1 MLLVLFL
8 TAAVSL
14 GLPGQPEQED
24 VASNILVW
32 YDFEEEAV
40 ETGPYTLMVFDGAK
54 GSVSLSSLYR
64 YNGYRSVEIK
74 DFAGDESFAELQG
87 FFADKWHGYL
97 FIHFAMLVAETEE
110 PMNIAFAGNA
120 HFSMREHGLAI
131 WLKLR
136 RGILYQVSSGEDVP
150 LFDVE
155 PFTWY
160 VVDLAYDVDAGTYD
174 LLVHAEGQDEPVVA
188 LTEQVNAVG
197 IPGSQLRKYSF
208 IGDLPGRDASN
219 AWFYIDDIAITND
232 IPVSETP
239 MVAPGRRM
247 LFVDMYD
254 RYLARLYEKPGC
266 APVLGYEDF
275 GFSSADLSEL
285 AAAGGM
291 ALLEDADAP
300 SKSTQELTPFLR
312 RRLSAMR
319 DWRRGCDA
327 PPEALDL
334 FRQARDKAP
343 EGKIYAMSEVLA
355 LARAKKWPE
364 ADALLLDIYPL
375 WIDDPRFPAL
385 AATIGIARQ
394 DLDSADQWLAMSAE
408 SPAKAF
414 THKLVKRLW
423 SGDIGPGLADA
434 LKSEFPAEWPE
445 LISAALSADL
455 RFYVF
460 LWQKRWNDARLYAER
475 MESLF
480 ERMQLPTGRW
490 LERQGDAA
498 FYAGDLLAAQA
509 SYETSAGSREDA
521 ESVWL
526 KLSDVH
532 FALGNLELERVY
544 REKIYGSLR

>member
-1 MLLVLFL
+1 MLPVLFL
-8 TAAVSL
+8 AAAVSL
-14 GLPGQPEQED
+14 FVPQQPQLED
-24 VASNILVW
+24 GASNTLVW
-32 YDFEEEAV
+32 YDFEEEGV

-64 YNGYRSVEIK
+64 YSGYRSVEIK
-74 DFAGDESFAELQG
+74 DIAGDGQFAELQG

-97 FIHFAMLVAETEE
+97 FIHFAMLIVETEE

-120 HFSMREHGLAI
+120 HFSMSEHGLAI

-136 RGILYQVSSGEDVP
+136 RGTLYQVSDGEDVP

-160 VVDLAYDVDAGTYD
+160 VVDISYNVDAGTYD
-174 LLVHAEGQDEPVVA
+174 LLVHAEGQDDPVVA
-188 LTEQVNAVG
+188 LAEQVNAVG
-197 IPGSQLRKYSF
+197 IPGSGLRKYSF
-208 IGDLPGRDASN
+208 IGDLPGRDRSN

-239 MVAPGRRM
+239 FVAPGRRM

-254 RYLARLYEKPGC
+254 RYLVRLYEKPGC
-266 APVLGYEDF
+266 APVLAYADF
-275 GFSSADLSEL
+275 GFASTDLSEL

-291 ALLEDADAP
+291 SLLTDADVAL
-300 SKSTQELTPFLR
+300 KLTRELTPFLR

-319 DWRRGCDA
+319 DWRLGCDA
-327 PPEALDL
+327 PPEALEL
-334 FRQARDKAP
+334 FRRARDKAP

-375 WIDDPRFPAL
+375 WQDDPRFPAL
-385 AATIGIARQ
+385 SATIGIARQ
-394 DLDSADQWLAMSAE
+394 DLESAEQWLKASAE
-408 SPAKAF
+408 SSTKAF
-414 THKLVKRLW
+414 THELVKRLW

-434 LKSEFPAEWPE
+434 LKSEFPAEWPA

-460 LWQKRWNDARLYAER
+460 LWQKRYNEAQLYAER
-475 MESLF
+475 MASLF
-480 ERMQLPTGRW
+480 ERMKLPTGRW

-509 SYETSAGSREDA
+509 HYEASAESREDA
-521 ESVWL
+521 DSIWL

-532 FALGNLELERVY
+532 FALGNLELERLY

>member
-1 MLLVLFL
+1 MLPILFL
-8 TAAVSL
+8 VAAVSL
-14 GLPGQPEQED
+14 SVPPQPGEED
-24 VASNILVW
+24 
-32 YDFEEEAV
+32 DV
-40 ETGPYTLMVFDGAK
+40 ETGPYTLMVFEGAK
-54 GSVSLSSLYR
+54 GSVSLSSHYR
-64 YNGYRSVEIK
+64 YGGYRSLEIK
-74 DFAGDESFAELQG
+74 DIAGDEEFAELQG

-97 FIHFAMLVAETEE
+97 FIHFAMLIVETEE
-110 PMNIAFAGNA
+110 AMNIAFAGNA

-136 RGILYQVSSGEDVP
+136 RGTLYQVSDGEDVP

-160 VVDLAYDVDAGTYD
+160 VFDLAYDVDAGAYD
-174 LLVHAEGQDEPVVA
+174 LWVHAEGQEDPVVA
-188 LTEQVNAVG
+188 LAEQVNAVG

-208 IGDLPGRDASN
+208 IGDLPGQDRSN
-219 AWFYIDDIAITND
+219 AWFYIDDIAVTND

-239 MVAPGRRM
+239 FVAPGRRM

-254 RYLARLYEKPGC
+254 RYLSRLYEKPGC
-266 APVLGYEDF
+266 APLLAYEDF
-275 GFSSADLSEL
+275 GFSSSDLSEL

-291 ALLEDADAP
+291 SLLTDADVAL
-300 SKSTQELTPFLR
+300 KSERELTPFLR

-327 PPEALDL
+327 PHEALDL
-334 FRQARDKAP
+334 FRRARDKAP

-355 LARAKKWPE
+355 LARAKKWPQ

-375 WIDDPRFPAL
+375 WQDDPRFPAL
-385 AATIGIARQ
+385 SATIGIARQ
-394 DLDSADQWLAMSAE
+394 DLESAEQWLAMSAE
-408 SPAKAF
+408 SSVKAF
-414 THKLVKRLW
+414 NHKLVKRLW

-434 LKSEFPAEWPE
+434 LRSEFPAEWPE
-445 LISAALSADL
+445 LVRAALSADL

-460 LWQKRWNDARLYAER
+460 LWQKRYNEAQLYAER

-509 SYETSAGSREDA
+509 SYEASVASREDA
-521 ESVWL
+521 DSVWL

-544 REKIYGSLR
+544 REKIYGSLH